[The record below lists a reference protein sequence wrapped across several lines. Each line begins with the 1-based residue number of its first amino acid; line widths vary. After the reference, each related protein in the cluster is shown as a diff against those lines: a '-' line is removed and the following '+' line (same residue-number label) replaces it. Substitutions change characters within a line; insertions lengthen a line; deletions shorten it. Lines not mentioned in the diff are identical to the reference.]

1 MVCMIGGEVFNL
13 LAYGYSPTSLVRLR
27 SAFATASDATDH
39 AVFMPGCGPTRG

>member
-27 SAFATASDATDH
+27 SASADATDH
-39 AVFMPGCGPTRG
+39 AVFMPACGPTRG